1 MSEPAS
7 ILELPFD
14 QYQRYRLVAEIVEQV
29 RDSARPMTILDVGGR
44 TALLRRFLP
53 RDRVE
58 LVDLEPS
65 PERGLVLGNGAALPF
80 RSGSVDLVCA
90 FDTLEHVPPPARP
103 AFVREC
109 ARVAKSHV
117 VLAGPYE
124 APKVVEGE
132 KLLQRF
138 LREKLSYHHR
148 YLEEH
153 RSHGLPE
160 RAPTERELAAL
171 GAQVVSIGHGNME
184 RWLFQMCLA
193 LYMDL
198 DPALRGLARSFHAFY
213 NRELFYGDWSEPVY
227 RHAIVA
233 AFGGAKLPRQADLAG
248 RGAGATAAPDASHAR
263 LVQDLLAFDRE
274 REAWAMERAAHKQ
287 VASDLC
293 ADLDGHRSTARELE
307 ATRKR
312 LEADLER
319 EIAERAREQREA
331 ADMART
337 LESDLGEH
345 RRTVELMRG
354 ELADLEAMRAF
365 LVGELD
371 TTHAELERTSGDLEG
386 HKGMLAE
393 VQAEQART
401 LETARN
407 FESEWQRVENVARL
421 LQVELN
427 RSDANATELGK
438 GLREKEAEIA
448 ELRRLLRSRWKNF
461 KRAFGL
467 KKPKF

>member
-1 MSEPAS
+1 MSEAAS

-14 QYQRYRLVAEIVEQV
+14 QYQRYRLVADIVEQV
-29 RDSARPMTILDVGGR
+29 RDPARPMTILDVGGR

-65 PERGLVLGNGAALPF
+65 SERGLVLGNGAALPF
-80 RSGSVDLVCA
+80 RANSVDLGCA
-90 FDTLEHVPPPARP
+90 FDTLEHVPPAARE

-109 ARVAKSHV
+109 ARVARSHV
-117 VLAGPYE
+117 VIAGPYE

-160 RAPTERELAAL
+160 RSATERELVDL

-213 NRELFYGDWSEPVY
+213 NRELFRGDWSEPVY
-227 RHAIVA
+227 RHAVVA
-233 AFGGAKLPRQADLAG
+233 AFRGAKLPRQADLA
-248 RGAGATAAPDASHAR
+248 AMAPSSAATPGESKAR
-263 LVQDLLAFDRE
+263 LVQELLAFDRE
-274 REAWAMERAAHKQ
+274 REAWTMERAAHKQ
-287 VASDLC
+287 VAQDLRG
-293 ADLDGHRSTARELE
+293 DLDGHRSTARELQ
-307 ATRKR
+307 AARDR

-337 LESDLGEH
+337 LEADLSEH
-345 RRTVELMRG
+345 RRTVDLLRR
-354 ELADLEAMRAF
+354 ELADLEEMRSF
-365 LVGELD
+365 LVAELD
-371 TTHAELERTSGDLEG
+371 STHAELERTSGDLEG

-393 VQAEQART
+393 VQAEQGRT

-427 RSDANATELGK
+427 RSDANATELGRS
-438 GLREKEAEIA
+438 LRDREAELS